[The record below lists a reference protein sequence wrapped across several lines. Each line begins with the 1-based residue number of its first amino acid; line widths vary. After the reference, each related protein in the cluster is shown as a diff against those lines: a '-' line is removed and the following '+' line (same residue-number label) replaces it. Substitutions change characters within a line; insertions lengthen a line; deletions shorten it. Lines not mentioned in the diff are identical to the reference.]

1 MLLFLLLLLLM
12 FLMLWELFLPKTR
25 STGMKADFMS
35 NLATVP
41 VFAHAVLMFCWI
53 AVVSA
58 GWVKRHE
65 GGWGVS
71 MGG

>member
-1 MLLFLLLLLLM
+1 
-12 FLMLWELFLPKTR
+12 
-25 STGMKADFMS
+25 MKADFMS